1 MKKILFAAV
10 PVFAVAAAALP
21 YYLGGKAQESL
32 DAQHRVLAE
41 TFFVEVVSRDYQRGW
56 FSSEE
61 TTVVRL
67 KSGMLA
73 KLDGQLPD
81 NVKILFDKPIT
92 LKNHIKHG
100 PFADGIS
107 PVRATVQTEF
117 VYDAEVQKTLA
128 RFFGD
133 KTPVSARNVIKLGGQ
148 GSFHIAVS
156 PFDYEE
162 LSGIKLK
169 WQGMNADFDYE
180 KSFDTYTARYSLPGL
195 SAQLADKG
203 SLNAQD
209 ISIHTESRPGSHGIT
224 LGKSESRLGKFEVQW
239 SGDIAYNIRL
249 NDLVNMVTDLQIGA
263 FINPNGSIPPSRISV
278 ENLAYS
284 TQTDEAEQGFINS
297 RGRFTFEKLHYG
309 ETQYG
314 PLNIDIG
321 AEHIHSESLAALK
334 QRWQQIAAEK
344 QPESQSDDLLLA
356 AVRKEGA
363 GLFTNNPKF
372 HIHAFSFTAPSGHI
386 KAGGQIALNGLAAA
400 DLNDA
405 GAIVRKTSAEL
416 DFDISQTLLEE
427 FAITQARSLFT
438 VEDPTSEKEQQEIS
452 DTIRMLAADTINTM
466 TAEGYLKK
474 ENGAVQ
480 THFSLAENKIA
491 LNGKPF
497 DIQSDEDAFAELEAQ
512 TAPEADSEAQP
523 ETATASAP

>member
-10 PVFAVAAAALP
+10 PAVAVAAAALP

-41 TFFVEVVSRDYQRGW
+41 TFFVEIVSRDYQRGW
-56 FSSEE
+56 LSSEE

-67 KSGMLA
+67 KPGILA
-73 KLDGQLPD
+73 KLGGQLPD

-92 LKNHIKHG
+92 LKNHVRHG

-107 PVRATVQTEF
+107 PVRAVVETEF

-133 KTPVSARNVIKLGGQ
+133 KTPVSARNTIQLGGQ
-148 GSFHIAVS
+148 GRFQVAVA

-169 WQGMNADFDYE
+169 WQGLSAEFDYQ
-180 KSFDTYTARYSLPGL
+180 KSFDAYTARYTLPGL

-203 SLNAQD
+203 SLNAEN
-209 ISIHTESRPGSHGIT
+209 ISIQTESRPGSHGIT

-263 FINPNGSIPPSRISV
+263 FINPNGSVPPSRISV
-278 ENLAYS
+278 ENLAYA
-284 TQTDEAEQGFINS
+284 TQTDEAEAGFINS
-297 RGRFTFEKLHYG
+297 RGRFTFDKLHYG
-309 ETQYG
+309 NEQYG

-334 QRWQQIAAEK
+334 QRWQQIAAEQ
-344 QPESQSDDLLLA
+344 QPENTGEDLALA

-372 HIHAFSFTAPSGHI
+372 DIHAFSFATPGGHI
-386 KAGGQIALNGLAAA
+386 KAGGHIALNGLTAA

-405 GAIVRKTSAEL
+405 GAIVRKTMAEV
-416 DFDISQTLLEE
+416 DFDISQALLEE

-438 VEDPTSEKEQQEIS
+438 VEDPTSEQEQQEIS
-452 DTIRMLAADTINTM
+452 DTIRMLAADTVNTM
-466 TAEGYLKK
+466 AGEGYLKK

-480 THFSLAENKIA
+480 TRLTLAGNKIA

-497 DIQSDEDAFAELEAQ
+497 DIQSDEDAFAELDAQ
-512 TAPEADSEAQP
+512 TASDAGSNESASEA
-523 ETATASAP
+523 ASAL